1 MGKFLTEEK
10 ANQLMNDLLDAF
22 SIAFGSDIPILNSVC
37 IWNPPKG
44 TEYLE
49 HSITTKFSIENFR
62 LRKESINTAGNI
74 SINFTKNVVCRYE
87 DFIETNIYNV
97 SIGNRK
103 FKMLFYDAPDDI
115 GYSSILPNYDSETYI
130 CADISELREDNSEM
144 SEIIFGF
151 DIEKMHFL
159 ELFELFY
166 VNKINFSRVPQSID
180 ELEKK
185 FFGRKL

>member
-1 MGKFLTEEK
+1 
-10 ANQLMNDLLDAF
+10 
-22 SIAFGSDIPILNSVC
+22 
-37 IWNPPKG
+37 
-44 TEYLE
+44 
-49 HSITTKFSIENFR
+49 
-62 LRKESINTAGNI
+62 
-74 SINFTKNVVCRYE
+74 
-87 DFIETNIYNV
+87 
-97 SIGNRK
+97 
-103 FKMLFYDAPDDI
+103 MLFYDAPDDI